1 MIYTIKD
8 VSKISGLSIFTIRFY
23 DKVGLLPFVL
33 KNNSGIRVFTESDI
47 NLIQMI
53 CCLKNTG
60 MKIKDIKKYIDMCME
75 GTDTMDSRKKMLLEH
90 RKEIL
95 ANIDALNDNLKLIDS
110 KIESYDSRNA
120 AQIVNAQL
128 KKLNDE
134 KYENGLL

>member
-33 KNNSGIRVFTESDI
+33 KNNSGIRVFTESDV

-75 GTDTMDSRKKMLLEH
+75 GTDTIDSRKKMLLEH

-95 ANIDALNDNLKLIDS
+95 VNIDALNDNLKLIDS

>member
-23 DKVGLLPFVL
+23 NKVGLLPFVL
-33 KNNSGIRVFTESDI
+33 KNNSGIRVFTESDV

-75 GTDTMDSRKKMLLEH
+75 GTDTIDSRKKMLLEH

>member
-33 KNNSGIRVFTESDI
+33 KNNSGIRVFTESDV

-75 GTDTMDSRKKMLLEH
+75 GTDTIDSRKKMLLEH
-90 RKEIL
+90 RREIL

>member
-1 MIYTIKD
+1 MIYSIKD

-23 DKVGLLPFVL
+23 DKEGLLPFVL
-33 KNNSGIRVFTESDI
+33 KNSSGIRVFTESDV

-60 MKIKDIKKYIDMCME
+60 MQIKDIKKYIDLCME
-75 GTDTMDSRKKMLLEH
+75 GAGTIDPRKKMLLEH

-95 ANIDALNDNLKLIDS
+95 AHIDSLNENLKLIDS
-110 KIESYDSRNA
+110 KIEGYDSRNA

-134 KYENGLL
+134 KHENGLL